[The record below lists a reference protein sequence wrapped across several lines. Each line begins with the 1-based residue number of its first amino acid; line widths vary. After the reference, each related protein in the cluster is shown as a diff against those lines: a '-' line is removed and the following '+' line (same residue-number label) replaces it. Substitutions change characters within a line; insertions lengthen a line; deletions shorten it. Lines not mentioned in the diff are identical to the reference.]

1 MTWTSNRLVVGD
13 ARVGA
18 FDWSAVALSPKV
30 GAFDRWSKLGER
42 MSGKKKVVAG
52 VVLGILLSCSVFAAP
67 DTALSASDRAA
78 IVQKLAAELNANYID
93 PAVAERVGTAI
104 ARKHADG
111 GYASA
116 ASAEAFS
123 DALANDLRAASGDLH
138 FGARVDA
145 RVDQPGAAAVDR
157 RIQMAEARDRAAR
170 QGYGIEKIER
180 LPGNVGYVELRGFGP
195 TPFVGPAYTAALSL
209 MEGTEA
215 LILDLRRNGGGSPD
229 SVAYL
234 MSHFFPLGDQRHLID
249 IYNRATDT
257 TQQIW
262 TVPAVAQRY
271 DKPVYVLTSART
283 FSGGEDCAYDFQA
296 HKRGTL
302 VGETT
307 GGGSN
312 PVGWFGVGHGIVV
325 AIPSARTTNAVTKTN
340 WEHVGVKPDIAVPA
354 AQALQTA
361 YAAILRTQVAA
372 AKDDTERTKLQRLLA
387 MAENGES
394 EKPIYTL
401 RGER

>member
-1 MTWTSNRLVVGD
+1 M
-13 ARVGA
+13 
-18 FDWSAVALSPKV
+18 
-30 GAFDRWSKLGER
+30 
-42 MSGKKKVVAG
+42 
-52 VVLGILLSCSVFAAP
+52 
-67 DTALSASDRAA
+67 SASDRAA
-78 IVQKLAAELNANYID
+78 VVQKLSAELKANYIE
-93 PAVAERVGTAI
+93 PAVAERAGAAI
-104 ARKHADG
+104 AKKRAEG

-116 ASAEAFS
+116 AGAQAFS
-123 DALANDLRAASGDLH
+123 EALATDLRAVSGDLH
-138 FGARVDA
+138 FGARVDEGFDA
-145 RVDQPGAAAVDR
+145 PGAAPVDR
-157 RIQMAEARDRAAR
+157 RTRMAEMRDRSAR

-180 LPGNVGYVELRGFGP
+180 LPGNVGYIELRGFGA
-195 TPFVGPAYTAALSL
+195 TEFVGPAYTAALSL
-209 MEGTEA
+209 MEGTDA
-215 LILDLRRNGGGSPD
+215 LILDLRRNGGGSPG

-249 IYNRATDT
+249 IYHRASGT

-262 TVPAVAQRY
+262 TVPTVAQRY

-325 AIPSARTTNAVTKTN
+325 AIPVSRTTNAVTGTN
-340 WEHVGVKPDIAVPA
+340 WEHVGVKPDVAVPA

-372 AKDDTERTKLQRLLA
+372 ARDDAERAKLQRLLA
-387 MAENGES
+387 MVEKGER
-394 EKPIYTL
+394 EPPIYTL